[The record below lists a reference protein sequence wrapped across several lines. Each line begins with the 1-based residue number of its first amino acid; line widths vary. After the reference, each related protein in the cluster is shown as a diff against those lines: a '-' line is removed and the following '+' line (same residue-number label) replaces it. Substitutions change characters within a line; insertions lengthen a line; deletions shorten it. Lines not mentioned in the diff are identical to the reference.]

1 MGKHR
6 RRLGSSTPEY
16 VEEVMRRAIRCADG
30 VHVYCHHS
38 PSNGSQKAHV
48 IKRLFHEWSAD
59 PNIPRPQR

>member
-16 VEEVMRRAIRCADG
+16 VEEVMTRAIRCADG